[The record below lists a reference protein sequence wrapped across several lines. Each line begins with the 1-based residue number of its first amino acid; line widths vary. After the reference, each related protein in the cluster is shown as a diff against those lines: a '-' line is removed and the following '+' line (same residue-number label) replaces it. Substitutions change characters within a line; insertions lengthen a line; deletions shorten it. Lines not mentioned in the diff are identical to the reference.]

1 MKLTGKIVLFRT
13 IEICIWILCFCLIPY
28 IIVNFIYPT
37 MPITSDMSP
46 VDLNIVK
53 FNNTGIL
60 SKQVFYTFY
69 LWVPLC
75 CFIGG
80 YYAILQVIRH
90 KKKSRL
96 KNGNEKI
103 SEQRKIIFYRLAVF
117 AAFFL
122 VTIPI
127 IILFDNKELFSCA
140 VFGLIF
146 GSLSFLP
153 FYLYYGLSKV
163 YSFTFGLKIFGSCLV
178 IILILVIV
186 SNLLG
191 IKISPILAGA
201 STGALPLSKA
211 YIKKI
216 NEAGEPFFKDFKFK
230 KQQ

>member
-37 MPITSDMSP
+37 MPITYDMSP

-127 IILFDNKELFSCA
+127 IILFDNKELFFCTML
-140 VFGLIF
+140 GLIF
-146 GSLSFLP
+146 GSASFLP

-178 IILILVIV
+178 IFLIAVII

-191 IKISPILAGA
+191 IKFPPVLVGSLAGA
-201 STGALPLSKA
+201 LPFAKA
-211 YIKKI
+211 YSKKI
-216 NEAGEPFFKDFKFK
+216 EEVSEPFF
-230 KQQ
+230 